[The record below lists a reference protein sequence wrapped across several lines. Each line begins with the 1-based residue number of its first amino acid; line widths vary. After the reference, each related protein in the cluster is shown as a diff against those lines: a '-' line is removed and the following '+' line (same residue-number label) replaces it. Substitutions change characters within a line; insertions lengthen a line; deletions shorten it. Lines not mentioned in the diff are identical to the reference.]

1 MTTHT
6 TPRDGAGDDAVPRPT
21 RKEALAAA
29 EKAWQEAEV
38 ERAKADMRA
47 MKPWRGAPSRADKVL
62 LGLAIGV
69 PAVLMAT
76 MPLRPFLLA
85 DHPVL
90 LAFLTGSHASVGAGA
105 AFASIG
111 TIPLWL
117 IIVAGVVGKI
127 KIDWLLWL
135 IGRRWG
141 KNIVRFL
148 VQGER
153 GRELAD
159 RAKTMNPWIMRTLI
173 PLSYLPGIPTGI
185 PHVLAGATG
194 MRLRT
199 YLLLDALGALLTTVA
214 VAAIGLTSGQA
225 GVDLVLLIDKY
236 ALWCMLAIIF
246 GMAAIPVVRSSR
258 EQKARRAAALSE
270 AAEAYDAETAR
281 IEAAGH

>member
-1 MTTHT
+1 MTHSA
-6 TPRDGAGDDAVPRPT
+6 PRDGTGGDAPPRAT
-21 RKEALAAA
+21 REEALRAA
-29 EKAWQEAEV
+29 EKAWQEAET

-47 MKPWRGAPSRADKVL
+47 MKPWRGKPARADKVL

-111 TIPLWL
+111 TLPLWL
-117 IIVAGVVGKI
+117 IIVAGVIGKI

-141 KNIVRFL
+141 KSIVHFL

-153 GRELAD
+153 ARELAD
-159 RAKTMNPWIMRTLI
+159 KAETMNPWIMRTLI
-173 PLSYLPGIPTGI
+173 PLSYLPGVPAGI

-199 YLLLDALGALLTTVA
+199 YLLLDTLGALMITTV
-214 VAAIGLTSGQA
+214 VATIGFTSGQT
-225 GVDLVLLIDKY
+225 GVDIVLLIDKY
-236 ALWCMLAIIF
+236 ALWCMIAIIF
-246 GMAAIPVVRSSR
+246 GMAAIPVVRSTR
-258 EQKARRAAALSE
+258 EQKARRAAALAE

-281 IEAAGH
+281 VEAAGR